1 MKLARQVVAVVAA
14 VAACVTTAG
23 TAAAAGS
30 RAPESSRATA
40 TDTQPAS
47 VVEDFA
53 YPDAEKIRQ
62 EKGIVLKRGDGH
74 IVLAEC
80 GTSTGLMEVWPRA
93 RARVC
98 FRTNGPTGYLSLE
111 IPSVYLVKAS
121 KDAAASVTLTAPD
134 QTTQQIEIPK
144 NTSQGVGEAND
155 PQERDHMLVE
165 IRIGQSGATSVLSGD
180 PARPWLARVNVK
192 EAGREGSRSCSG
204 SLVDKA
210 WLLTSAQCFSGSA
223 ASLVSTPADPPP
235 DATAT
240 FAGQPPIR
248 IDYLAARTDRDL
260 VLARLAAPVTGV
272 TPAVLARGAAADGSA
287 LLAAGYGRT
296 KTEWVPDSPHHSSVN
311 QASTTATDLNLTDGQ
326 ICKGDAGG
334 PVLDGNG
341 RIVAVQSRASHTD
354 CLGQLGQGT
363 NSLAARTDN
372 IIPWL
377 DSSTFNG
384 IAQYSLDESTGS
396 RRVRGGTT
404 ENFVATVAGG
414 AELGSPGK
422 VGGALR
428 LNGTTGYA
436 ATPGPVV
443 DTTKS
448 FSVSAWV
455 KMDNKDRNYTF
466 VSQAGERASGFQIYY
481 STYYD
486 RFIFNRHVSDTD
498 GTDIVRAISNQAP
511 VPGTWTHLTG
521 SYDMVAR
528 TLSLF
533 VNGELQSSVPFTTPW
548 RAGGG
553 LQIGRLRYESDW
565 RENAQGTIDEVRA
578 VQSTVTQADA
588 ASLAAGTL
596 PPHLQELAYFS
607 LDEAPG
613 ATNVDGGDGAG
624 LSATVAGGAELGSP
638 GKVGGALRLNGTTGY
653 AATAGPVVD
662 TTKSFSVSA
671 WVKMD
676 NKDRNYTFVSQAGE
690 RGSGFQIYYS
700 TYYDRFIFNRH
711 VSDTD
716 ETDIVRSLSA
726 DPAQIGVWT
735 KLTGVYNAADQTIQ
749 LFVDGKP
756 QQAATFTTPWRA
768 SSALQLG
775 RLHYKGAWTENAAGA
790 IDNVRVWTRAVE
802 PGDIANEGITV
813 A

>member
-1 MKLARQVVAVVAA
+1 MNLARQVVAVVAA
-14 VAACVTTAG
+14 AACVTTAG

-30 RAPESSRATA
+30 HAPGTSRTTA
-40 TDTQPAS
+40 TDTQPGS

-80 GTSTGLMEVWPRA
+80 GTSTGLMEVWPRE
-93 RARVC
+93 REKIC

-121 KDAAASVTLTAPD
+121 RDAAASVTLTAPD
-134 QTTQQIEIPK
+134 QTTQHIKIPK
-144 NTSQGVGEAND
+144 NTVQGVGEADD

-165 IRIGQSGATSVLSGD
+165 IRIGQSGATPVLSGD

-192 EAGREGSRSCSG
+192 EADHEGSRSCSG
-204 SLVDKA
+204 SLVDKT

-223 ASLVSTPADPPP
+223 ASSLVSTPADPPP

-240 FAGQPPIR
+240 LPGQQPTR
-248 IDYLAARTDRDL
+248 IEYLVARPDRDV
-260 VLARLAAPVTGV
+260 VLARLAAPVNGV

-287 LLAAGYGRT
+287 LLVAGFGRT
-296 KTEWVPDSPHHSSVN
+296 KTEWVPDSPHLSSVN
-311 QASTTATDLNLTDGQ
+311 QASTTATDVNLTDGH

-341 RIVAVQSRASHTD
+341 LIVAVQSRASHTD

-363 NSLAARTDN
+363 HSLASRTDN

-377 DSSTFNG
+377 DSSMFNG
-384 IAQYSLDESTGS
+384 TAQYRLDESTGS
-396 RRVRGGTT
+396 RRARGGTT
-404 ENFVATVAGG
+404 QNFVATVADG
-414 AELGSPGK
+414 AELGSTGK

-428 LNGTTGYA
+428 LNGTSGYA
-436 ATPGPVV
+436 ATAGPVV

-448 FSVSAWV
+448 FTVSAWV

-466 VSQAGERASGFQIYY
+466 LSQAGERASGFQIYY

-498 GTDIVRAISNQAP
+498 GTEIVRAISNQP
-511 VPGTWTHLTG
+511 VVPGTWTHLTG
-521 SYDMVAR
+521 AYDMVAR

-548 RAGGG
+548 RATGG
-553 LQIGRLRYESDW
+553 LQIGRLRYEGTW
-565 RENAQGTIDEVRA
+565 QENLLGAVDEVRA

-607 LDEAPG
+607 LDEASG
-613 ATNVDGGDGAG
+613 ATTADGGDGAG
-624 LSATVAGGAELGSP
+624 LSATVAGGAELGST
-638 GKVGGALRLNGTTGY
+638 GKVGGALRLNGTSGY

-662 TTKSFSVSA
+662 TTKSFTVSA

-676 NKDRNYTFVSQAGE
+676 NKDRNYTFLSQAGE
-690 RGSGFQIYYS
+690 RASGFQIYYS

-716 ETDIVRSLSA
+716 ETDIVRSISA
-726 DPAQIGVWT
+726 DPAQLGVWT
-735 KLTGVYNAADQTIQ
+735 KLTGVYNAADRTIQ

-756 QQAATFTTPWRA
+756 QQAAIFTTPWRA
-768 SSALQLG
+768 SSALQIG
-775 RLHYKGAWTENAAGA
+775 RLHYKGTWTENAAGA
-790 IDNVRVWTRAVE
+790 IDNVRVWGAAIE
-802 PGDIANEGITV
+802 PGEMANEGISV
-813 A
+813 G